1 MSTGHPNVAG
11 AAAGARRTAVRAVLE
26 DPLLLPGSLAFAVFV
41 AWAVAEAGYAPTT
54 WYPGTLF
61 LVLLAAVTLAG
72 IPFARPSRIVA
83 TSLGLFAAFTGW
95 SFLSITW
102 AQVKADAWDGANRTL
117 LYLVVYA
124 FFVLVP
130 WRPLTVAV
138 LMGAYSLAVG
148 AIGATVLVLAA
159 RAGDPATYF
168 QLGRFASPSEYQ
180 NANCALFLAALTPA
194 LFLAARRGTP
204 VVVRALMLAN
214 CGVLLELA
222 LLTQSRASVVALPV
236 VLLVYFALVPDRAR
250 GLFVLAAA
258 GAAAAVGSGRLLHV
272 FSALEHEEGVRSAV
286 SSARTAL
293 LATAAALTLVGA
305 VAAAVDRRLTLPER
319 LARWVARSIVAAASL
334 AVAGSLVVLAASSG
348 NPIDRATRAWDE
360 FKATNRTASRSSY
373 FANGFGSNRYDIW
386 RVALDEFRARPLQG
400 AGPDNFAVAY
410 LRERRSDEEPLYP
423 HSLELQVLQQTGLVG
438 AILFSGFLVLAL
450 LQLAPLRRA
459 PPFAHGVAV
468 STGAVFVYWFVHG
481 SVDWFWDVPGLS
493 APAFAALGLAAAVV
507 RKPWPELGP
516 RRRPLLGWSA
526 AALAFVAVAC
536 TLGPPWLS
544 AAEVQAATRSWRQD
558 PGGAFA
564 RLHRA
569 RQLNP
574 LADNPDLIAGAI
586 ASRLG
591 DSQAMQAAFE
601 RAVSR
606 NPTNWYA
613 WLELALAENSQGRRG
628 AALRHL
634 ARASALD
641 PREPT
646 IREVAV
652 DVAAGRTVQPGRIDR
667 ILLRRINVH

>member
-1 MSTGHPNVAG
+1 MSTRDANVGATARWG
-11 AAAGARRTAVRAVLE
+11 TRAAARAALE
-26 DPLLLPGSLAFAVFV
+26 DPLLFPGSLAFAVFV

-54 WYPGTLF
+54 WYPGTFF

-83 TSLGLFAAFTGW
+83 ASLGFFAAFTGW

-102 AQVKADAWDGANRTL
+102 AQVKGDAWDGANRTL

-148 AIGATVLVLAA
+148 AIGVTVLVLAA
-159 RAGDPATYF
+159 RASDPSGYF
-168 QLGRFASPSEYQ
+168 QLGRFASPSDYQ

-204 VVVRALMLAN
+204 VVVRALMLSN

-222 LLTQSRASVVALPV
+222 LMTQSRASLVALPA

-250 GLFVLAAA
+250 GLLVLATA
-258 GAAAAVGSGRLLHV
+258 GAATAVYSRTLLDV

-286 SSARTAL
+286 SSARTAVL
-293 LATAAALTLVGA
+293 TTAVVLALGGI
-305 VAAAVDRRLTLPER
+305 VAATVDRRLTVPEQ
-319 LARWVARSIVAAASL
+319 LARWGSRLVVAAAALALAGALVIVAAP
-334 AVAGSLVVLAASSG
+334 
-348 NPIDRATRAWDE
+348 NPIDRATRAWDD
-360 FKATNRTASRSSY
+360 FKSHTATASRSSY

-386 RVALDEFRARPLQG
+386 RVALDEFRAHPLRG
-400 AGPDNFAVAY
+400 TGSDNFAVAY
-410 LRERRSDEEPLYP
+410 LRERGSDEEPLYP

-438 AILFSGFLVLAL
+438 AVLFSGFLILAL
-450 LQLAPLRRA
+450 LQLALTRRA
-459 PPFAHGVAV
+459 PPFSRGLAV
-468 STGAVFVYWFVHG
+468 SSGAVFLYWFVHG

-493 APAFAALGLAAAVV
+493 APAFAALGLAAAVI
-507 RKPWPELGP
+507 RKPWAERP
-516 RRRPLLGWSA
+516 RRSPALGWSVA
-526 AALAFVAVAC
+526 AVAFVAVAF
-536 TLGPPWLS
+536 TLVPPWLS
-544 AAEVQAATRSWRQD
+544 AAEVQVAARSWRND
-558 PGGAFA
+558 PGKAFA

-574 LADNPDLIAGAI
+574 LADNPDLVAGAI

-591 DSQAMQAAFE
+591 NWRAMQASFE
-601 RAVSR
+601 RAISR
-606 NPTNWYA
+606 NPANWYA
-613 WLELALAENSQGRRG
+613 WLELALAENSQGKRG

-634 ARASALD
+634 ARARALD

-646 IREVAV
+646 IHEVAS
-652 DVAAGRTVQPGRIDR
+652 DIAAGKTVQPGRVDR
-667 ILLRRINVH
+667 ILLRRIHVH

>member
-1 MSTGHPNVAG
+1 MSTGDANVVG
-11 AAAGARRTAVRAVLE
+11 AATSARRTAARAVRE
-26 DPLLLPGSLAFAVFV
+26 DPLLLPGLLAFGVFV

-72 IPFARPSRIVA
+72 IPVARPSRIVA
-83 TSLGLFAAFTGW
+83 ASLGLFAAFTGW

-102 AQVKADAWDGANRTL
+102 AQVKGDAWDGANRTL

-138 LMGAYSLAVG
+138 LMGAYSLAIG
-148 AIGATVLVLAA
+148 AIGAIVLVLAA
-159 RAGDPATYF
+159 RASDPSVYF

-194 LFLAARRGTP
+194 LFLAAKRETP

-222 LLTQSRASVVALPV
+222 LLTQSRASVVALPM
-236 VLLVYFALVPDRAR
+236 VLVVYFALVPDRAR
-250 GLFVLAAA
+250 GLLVLAAA
-258 GAAAAVGSGRLLHV
+258 GAAAAACSGRLLHV
-272 FSALEHEEGVRSAV
+272 FSALEHEEGVRTAV
-286 SSARTAL
+286 SSARTAV
-293 LATAAALTLVGA
+293 LATAAVLALLGA
-305 VAAAVDRRLTLPER
+305 VAAALDRRLAVPER
-319 LARWVARSIVAAASL
+319 LARWGSRTVVAAAGL
-334 AVAGSLVVLAASSG
+334 AVAATLVVFAAASG

-423 HSLELQVLQQTGLVG
+423 HSLELQLLQQTGLVG
-438 AILFSGFLVLAL
+438 TVLFFGFLVLAMI
-450 LQLAPLRRA
+450 QLAPLRRA
-459 PPFAHGVAV
+459 PPFVRGVAV

-481 SVDWFWDVPGLS
+481 SVDWFWDVPALS

-507 RKPWPELGP
+507 RKPWAEPSRG
-516 RRRPLLGWSA
+516 RRPALAWSA
-526 AALAFVAVAC
+526 AAVAVVAAAC
-536 TLGPPWLS
+536 TLAPPWLS
-544 AAEVQAATRSWRQD
+544 AAEVQAAARSWRND

-574 LADNPDLIAGAI
+574 LADNPDLVAGAI

-591 DSQAMQAAFE
+591 DSRAMQAAFE
-601 RAVSR
+601 HAVSR

-613 WLELALAENSQGRRG
+613 WLELALAENSQGERG

-634 ARASALD
+634 ARARALD

-646 IREVAV
+646 IREVAA
-652 DVAAGRTVQPGRIDR
+652 DVAAGRTVQPRRIDR

>member
-1 MSTGHPNVAG
+1 MSTEDANVAG
-11 AAAGARRTAVRAVLE
+11 TAKRGIRAAARAALA
-26 DPLLLPGSLAFAVFV
+26 DPLLFPGSLAFAVFV
-41 AWAVAEAGYAPTT
+41 AWAVAEAGYATTT
-54 WYPGTLF
+54 WYPGTFF

-83 TSLGLFAAFTGW
+83 ASLCLFAAFTGW

-102 AQVKADAWDGANRTL
+102 AQVKGDAWDGANRTL

-148 AIGATVLVLAA
+148 AIGTIVLVLAA
-159 RAGDPATYF
+159 RANDPAVYF
-168 QLGRFASPSEYQ
+168 QLGRFSSPSEYQ

-194 LFLAARRGTP
+194 LFLAARRGAP

-222 LLTQSRASVVALPV
+222 LLTQSRASLVALPV

-250 GLFVLAAA
+250 GLLVLAAA
-258 GAAAAVGSGRLLHV
+258 GATGAAYSGRLLHV

-286 SSARTAL
+286 SSARTAV
-293 LATAAALTLVGA
+293 LATAVVLALGGA
-305 VAAAVDRRLTLPER
+305 VAAFVDRRLTVPEP
-319 LARWVARSIVAAASL
+319 LARWGSRSVVAAA
-334 AVAGSLVVLAASSG
+334 GLAAAG
-348 NPIDRATRAWDE
+348 ALVIVVTPNPIDRATRAWDD
-360 FKATNRTASRSSY
+360 FKSHTATASRSSY

-386 RVALDEFRARPLQG
+386 RVALDEFRARPIYG

-450 LQLAPLRRA
+450 LQLAPIRRA
-459 PPFAHGVAV
+459 PPFARGVAV
-468 STGAVFVYWFVHG
+468 SSGAVFLYWFVHG

-507 RKPWPELGP
+507 HKPWAEAVP
-516 RRRPLLGWSA
+516 RRRPVVGWSA
-526 AALAFVAVAC
+526 AAVAFVVVAC
-536 TLGPPWLS
+536 TLVPPWLS
-544 AAEVQAATRSWRQD
+544 AAEVQVAARSWRHD
-558 PGGAFA
+558 PGKAFA

-574 LADNPDLIAGAI
+574 LADNPDLVAGAI

-591 DSQAMQAAFE
+591 DSRAMQASFE

-613 WLELALAENSQGRRG
+613 WLELALAENNQGRRG

-634 ARASALD
+634 ARAQALD

-646 IREVAV
+646 IHEVAA
-652 DVAAGRTVQPGRIDR
+652 DVAEGKAVQPGRIDR
-667 ILLRRINVH
+667 ILLRRIDVH

>member
-1 MSTGHPNVAG
+1 MSTGDANVGATARWG
-11 AAAGARRTAVRAVLE
+11 TRAAARAALE
-26 DPLLLPGSLAFAVFV
+26 DPLLFPGSLAFAVFV

-54 WYPGTLF
+54 WYPGTFF

-83 TSLGLFAAFTGW
+83 ASLGFFAAFTGW

-102 AQVKADAWDGANRTL
+102 AQVKGDAWDGANRTL

-148 AIGATVLVLAA
+148 AIGVTVLVLAA
-159 RAGDPATYF
+159 RASDPSVYF
-168 QLGRFASPSEYQ
+168 QLGRFASPSDYQ

-222 LLTQSRASVVALPV
+222 LMTQSRASLVALPG

-250 GLFVLAAA
+250 GLLVLATA
-258 GAAAAVGSGRLLHV
+258 GAATAVYSRTLLDV
-272 FSALEHEEGVRSAV
+272 FSALEHDDGVRSAV

-293 LATAAALTLVGA
+293 LTTAVVLALGGF
-305 VAAAVDRRLTLPER
+305 VAATVDRRLTVPEQ
-319 LARWVARSIVAAASL
+319 LARWGSRLVVTAAALALAGALVIVAAP
-334 AVAGSLVVLAASSG
+334 
-348 NPIDRATRAWDE
+348 NPIDRATRAWDD
-360 FKATNRTASRSSY
+360 FKSHTATASRSSY

-386 RVALDEFRARPLQG
+386 RVALDEFRAHPLRG
-400 AGPDNFAVAY
+400 TGSDNFAVAY

-438 AILFSGFLVLAL
+438 AVLFSGFLILAL
-450 LQLAPLRRA
+450 LQFAPTRRA
-459 PPFAHGVAV
+459 PPFSRGLAV
-468 STGAVFVYWFVHG
+468 SSGAVFLYWFAHG

-493 APAFAALGLAAAVV
+493 APAFAALGLAAAVI
-507 RKPWPELGP
+507 RKPWAERP
-516 RRRPLLGWSA
+516 RRSPALGWSVA
-526 AALAFVAVAC
+526 AVAFVAVAF
-536 TLGPPWLS
+536 TLVPPWLS
-544 AAEVQAATRSWRQD
+544 AAEVQVAARSWRND
-558 PGGAFA
+558 PGKAFA

-574 LADNPDLIAGAI
+574 LADNPDLVAGAI

-591 DSQAMQAAFE
+591 NWGAMQASFE
-601 RAVSR
+601 RAISR
-606 NPTNWYA
+606 NPANWYA
-613 WLELALAENSQGRRG
+613 WLELALAENSQGKRG

-634 ARASALD
+634 ARARALD

-646 IREVAV
+646 IHEVAS
-652 DVAAGRTVQPGRIDR
+652 DIAAGKTVQPGRIDR
-667 ILLRRINVH
+667 ILLRRIHVH

>member
-1 MSTGHPNVAG
+1 MSTRDANVGATARWG
-11 AAAGARRTAVRAVLE
+11 TRAAARAALE
-26 DPLLLPGSLAFAVFV
+26 DPLLFPGSLAFAVFV

-54 WYPGTLF
+54 WYPGTFF

-83 TSLGLFAAFTGW
+83 ASLGFFAAFTGW

-102 AQVKADAWDGANRTL
+102 AQVKGDAWDGANRTL

-148 AIGATVLVLAA
+148 AIGVTVLVLAA
-159 RAGDPATYF
+159 RASDPSGYF
-168 QLGRFASPSEYQ
+168 QLGRFASPSDYQ

-194 LFLAARRGTP
+194 LFLAARRETP

-222 LLTQSRASVVALPV
+222 LMTQSRASLVALPA

-250 GLFVLAAA
+250 GLLVLATA
-258 GAAAAVGSGRLLHV
+258 GAATAVYSRTLLDV

-286 SSARTAL
+286 SSARTAVL
-293 LATAAALTLVGA
+293 TTAVVLALGGI
-305 VAAAVDRRLTLPER
+305 VAATVDRRLTVPER
-319 LARWVARSIVAAASL
+319 LARWGSRLIVAAAAL
-334 AVAGSLVVLAASSG
+334 ALAAALVIVAAP
-348 NPIDRATRAWDE
+348 NPIDRATRAWDD
-360 FKATNRTASRSSY
+360 FKSHTATASRSSY

-386 RVALDEFRARPLQG
+386 RVALDEFRAHPLRG
-400 AGPDNFAVAY
+400 TGSDNFAVAY
-410 LRERRSDEEPLYP
+410 LRERGSDEEPLYP

-438 AILFSGFLVLAL
+438 AVLFSGFLILAL
-450 LQLAPLRRA
+450 LQLALTRRA
-459 PPFAHGVAV
+459 PPFSRGLAV
-468 STGAVFVYWFVHG
+468 SSGAVFLYWFVHG

-493 APAFAALGLAAAVV
+493 APAFAALGLAAAVI
-507 RKPWPELGP
+507 RKPWAERP
-516 RRRPLLGWSA
+516 RRSPALGWSVA
-526 AALAFVAVAC
+526 AVAFVAVAF
-536 TLGPPWLS
+536 TLVPPWLS
-544 AAEVQAATRSWRQD
+544 AAEVQVAARSWRND
-558 PGGAFA
+558 PGKAFA

-574 LADNPDLIAGAI
+574 LADNPDLVAGAI

-591 DSQAMQAAFE
+591 NWRAMQASFE
-601 RAVSR
+601 RAISR
-606 NPTNWYA
+606 NPANWYA
-613 WLELALAENSQGRRG
+613 WLELALAENSQGKRG

-634 ARASALD
+634 ARARALD

-646 IREVAV
+646 IHEVAS
-652 DVAAGRTVQPGRIDR
+652 DIAAGKTVQPGRVDR
-667 ILLRRINVH
+667 ILLRRIHVH